1 MDWQFYMYCRNVSM
15 YATRLLSWIGSSTR
29 IVGMFLCIKLVS
41 CHGLAVCYL
50 LYIIIIIV
58 IVIII
63 ILCIRQPDPKY
74 HVKYCYHFS
83 SIVPIVV
90 VSQKLLH
97 FNLLLWNHW
106 DIWNHIWYESLIEH
120 ASQKHVIKKCVS
132 CFCRWSI
139 YFSTNFSDFI
149 SPRQRNCEGV

>member
-1 MDWQFYMYCRNVSM
+1 MYKTRLLSWIDCSTLIVGMFLCIKLGSCHGLAVLHLLQECFYVCNQAPVMDWQFYAYCRNVSM
-15 YATRLLSWIGSSTR
+15 YKTSLLSQIDSSSR
-29 IVGMFLCIKLVS
+29 IVGMFLCIKLGS

-90 VSQKLLH
+90 VCQKLLH
-97 FNLLLWNHW
+97 FNLLL
-106 DIWNHIWYESLIEH
+106 
-120 ASQKHVIKKCVS
+120 
-132 CFCRWSI
+132 
-139 YFSTNFSDFI
+139 
-149 SPRQRNCEGV
+149 